1 MMRRLRRGE
10 RPLVDEP
17 RVLGYDLLEVGEMA
31 DPAWSLGSILAHN
44 PGWTGQSWTVP
55 GDDEAAI
62 KRALTEYGPDD
73 EADRLFDRWADEV
86 QP

>member
-10 RPLVDEP
+10 RPLVDEA

-44 PGWTGQSWTVP
+44 PGWTGR
-55 GDDEAAI
+55 GMREAG
-62 KRALTEYGPDD
+62 R
-73 EADRLFDRWADEV
+73 
-86 QP
+86 